1 MSTVFHL
8 LGLHMHQPPDNLRLL
23 IDSHDWE
30 ARQIMIC
37 YDRPLKYA
45 WQYRDVAHFCV
56 GFSGILLEQLQDPR
70 IVSRYSGIVDIPKM
84 LDAYR
89 NTPNIEIVGMGYY
102 HPVFPLI
109 PVEDWDEQIER
120 GKKKVMEV
128 FGREPTLFWPSEM
141 AFSREMIP
149 HLVRNGYRQ
158 VVIDHVHVKPIGPE
172 SVEEIAYQT
181 HIAEYGGKSI
191 TVIPRDRDL
200 SNAQESGLDPGWFEN
215 QVRHKIMQPDQPRLV
230 TTWTDG
236 ENGGWFRQTDEGS
249 GFWGYFFAPYMER
262 VRCGQSSIRPIPIS
276 DFVRKNPPKDRVDV
290 QTGAWN
296 VASTSGFD
304 LSQWAGTPAQKKAL
318 DEIWQLSSAYQEI
331 LRSFDPA
338 RRRSLEGQLRTARES
353 ILKAETS
360 CYLFWGDSWIPKL
373 YEQTGIAHRLLEE
386 IRNKEAGSP

>member
-1 MSTVFHL
+1 MSSVFHL

-23 IDSHDWE
+23 IDSNEWE
-30 ARQIMIC
+30 ARQIMLC

-45 WQYRDVAHFCV
+45 RQYRDVARFSV
-56 GFSGILLEQLQDPR
+56 GFSGILLEQLQDPC
-70 IVSRYSGIVDIPKM
+70 IVSRYSGIVDIPRM

-128 FGREPTLFWPSEM
+128 FGREPSLFWPPEM
-141 AFSREMIP
+141 AFTREMIP

-158 VVIDHVHVKPIGPE
+158 VVIDHVHVKPVDSE
-172 SVEEIAYQT
+172 SIEEIAYQT

-200 SNAQESGLDPGWFEN
+200 SNAQESGLDPAWLEN
-215 QVRHKIMQPDQPRLV
+215 QIRQKIAEPDQPRLV

-262 VRCGQSSIRPIPIS
+262 VRSGQSFIRPIPAS
-276 DFVRKNPPKDRVDV
+276 DFVRDHPPKDRVDV

-304 LSQWAGTPAQKKAL
+304 FSQWAATPAQKKAL
-318 DEIWQLSSAYQEI
+318 DEIWQLSLSYREI
-331 LRSFDPA
+331 MQSIDPA
-338 RRRSLEGQLRTARES
+338 RRRSLEEQLRSARES
-353 ILKAETS
+353 ILRSETS

-373 YEQTGIAHRLLEE
+373 HEQTGIARRLLEK
-386 IRNKEAGSP
+386 IRN